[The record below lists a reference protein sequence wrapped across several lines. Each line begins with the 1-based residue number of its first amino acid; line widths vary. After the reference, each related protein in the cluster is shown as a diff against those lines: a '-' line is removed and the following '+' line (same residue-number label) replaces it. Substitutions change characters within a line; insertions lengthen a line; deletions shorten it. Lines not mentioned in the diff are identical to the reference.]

1 MVLVV
6 WRFSC
11 LYISC
16 SFLYILSLPLNPT
29 WLRESPKIDDEAR
42 SALSRR
48 RVPILSKE
56 QVFVQSSR
64 RFASDS
70 FEIIRRN
77 TSIFY
82 TISRR
87 IDWNINHQSVLIF
100 KCSLKDNILEG
111 KKETEQNRVTYRGEY
126 RNRSS
131 VL

>member
-100 KCSLKDNILEG
+100 KCSLKDNTLEG